1 MSPKTP
7 LANHVKDSTVM
18 TTMPPRKAQVCRSTE
33 VIALLQVGH
42 WKSGGRIEV
51 SIRSITVSHI
61 CRIAA

>member
-51 SIRSITVSHI
+51 SIRS
-61 CRIAA
+61 